1 VNEVAMSGS
10 LNKQYR
16 TAFIT
21 GASSG
26 LGEAFTRMLLEEGVK
41 VWGTSRDSAKL
52 QALRDQ
58 YPQLFSVVCLELNQ
72 AEEAVNQFRK
82 AEKEAGGFDLVIQ
95 NAGYGLFGNFELI
108 PSETWN
114 TQLSSMLG
122 TTLALSHAAWTSMR
136 STNQGCLVHISSLAV
151 DFPLPFMSGYNVVKA
166 GVSALSESLMT
177 EARGTK
183 LPFMSGYNVVK
194 AGISALSESLMT
206 EARGTNLV
214 VIDFRPG
221 DFKTA
226 FNERAHKVD
235 KLESDKRLK
244 QAWLKLEENL
254 NTSPK
259 PTQAARDLKKALKAG
274 KSGIVISGGFL
285 QARLAPLAAHLL
297 PKKLLRKITAL
308 YFN

>member
-1 VNEVAMSGS
+1 MNEVAMSGS

-58 YPQLFSVVCLELNQ
+58 YPQLFSGVSLELNQ

-151 DFPLPFMSGYNVVKA
+151 DFP
-166 GVSALSESLMT
+166 
-177 EARGTK
+177 

>member
-1 VNEVAMSGS
+1 MSGS
-10 LNKQYR
+10 LKKQYR

-122 TTLALSHAAWTSMR
+122 TTVALSHAAWTSMR

-166 GVSALSESLMT
+166 G
-177 EARGTK
+177 
-183 LPFMSGYNVVK
+183 
-194 AGISALSESLMT
+194 ISALSESLMT
-206 EARGTNLV
+206 EACGTNLV

-274 KSGIVISGGFL
+274 KSGIVISGGFF

>member
-1 VNEVAMSGS
+1 MNEVAMSGS
-10 LNKQYR
+10 LKKQYR

-58 YPQLFSVVCLELNQ
+58 YPHLFSVVSLELNQ

-166 GVSALSESLMT
+166 G
-177 EARGTK
+177 
-183 LPFMSGYNVVK
+183 
-194 AGISALSESLMT
+194 ISALSESLMT

-244 QAWLKLEENL
+244 QAWLKLEKNL
-254 NTSPK
+254 NVSPR
-259 PTQAARDLKKALKAG
+259 PTQAARDLKKALRAG

>member
-1 VNEVAMSGS
+1 MSGS

-82 AEKEAGGFDLVIQ
+82 AEKEAAGFDLVIQ

-122 TTLALSHAAWTSMR
+122 TTVALSHAAWTSMR

-151 DFPLPFMSGYNVVKA
+151 DFP
-166 GVSALSESLMT
+166 
-177 EARGTK
+177 

-226 FNERAHKVD
+226 FNERAHKID

-254 NTSPK
+254 NTSPH

-274 KSGIVISGGFL
+274 KSGIVISGGFF

>member
-1 VNEVAMSGS
+1 MSGS

-41 VWGTSRDSAKL
+41 VWGTSRNSAKL

-72 AEEAVNQFRK
+72 ADEAVNQFRK

-122 TTLALSHAAWTSMR
+122 TTVALSHAAWTSMR

-151 DFPLPFMSGYNVVKA
+151 DFP
-166 GVSALSESLMT
+166 
-177 EARGTK
+177 

-259 PTQAARDLKKALKAG
+259 PSQAARDLKKALKAG